1 MGHPSTD
8 NDAPPHRTKQA
19 RITHALREA
28 ILNGHLAPGT
38 RLIIDGLAR
47 HFSVSPIPVRE
58 ALQALRAEGLIDIT
72 PHTGTLVTSLDLSTM
87 PEILALLE
95 GVEMATFRL
104 AAERARPEDLT
115 ALDDL
120 LTAMEA
126 TRDDHQWAELNAR
139 FHGHIPVL
147 AKTPRTQE
155 ILQRIT
161 VDWNRLRRWFF
172 HDHPRRDRDH
182 ANAEHRA
189 MVDALRLRDVEHLD
203 VLVRAH
209 YRAVLAHYVRS

>member
-1 MGHPSTD
+1 MGHPSRGDDT
-8 NDAPPHRTKQA
+8 PLLRTKQA

-28 ILNGHLAPGT
+28 ILDGHLAPGT

-47 HFSVSPIPVRE
+47 HFAVSPIPVRE
-58 ALQALRAEGLIDIT
+58 ALQVLQAERLIDIT
-72 PHTGTLVTSLDLSTM
+72 PHTGTLVTGLDLATV
-87 PEILALLE
+87 PEIIALLE
-95 GVEMATFRL
+95 GIEMATFRL
-104 AAERARPEDLT
+104 AAERAKPEDLT

-126 TRDDHQWAELNAR
+126 TRDDHPWAELNTT
-139 FHGHIPVL
+139 FHGHIPIL
-147 AKTPRTQE
+147 AKMPRTQE

-172 HDHPRRDRDH
+172 HDHPRRDRDQ

-209 YRAVLAHYVRS
+209 HRAVLNHYLRS